1 MTNHDQLGTIIFDQV
16 SLSYRSANGTIPAL
30 EQITLEVAGGSFVAI
45 VGPSGSGKSTLLRIA
60 GGLIAPTAGTVQVG
74 GQTADAA
81 RKARQVGFVF
91 QQPVLLPWQTA
102 AANIAVPL
110 KIAGWSRAAREQAV
124 QQALDLV
131 GLTRFA
137 GLYPHQ
143 LSGGM
148 QQRVALARALVSAP
162 AVLLM
167 DEPFAALDEIT
178 RERLNLE
185 LLRIWGQTSA
195 TVLFVTHALTEA
207 VFLADEVVV
216 CSAHPGRVIARERID
231 LPRPRTP
238 ELLVSQELL
247 AYVVRLRQHLQR
259 SFARGAIP
267 LGMRE
272 SG

>member
-1 MTNHDQLGTIIFDQV
+1 MNNPTNQTAGTISFEHV
-16 SLSYRSANGTIPAL
+16 SLTYRTAAGAIPAL
-30 EQITLEVAGGSFVAI
+30 EQIALSVAAGSFVAV

-60 GGLIAPTAGTVQVG
+60 GGLVQPTSGTVWVG
-74 GQTADAA
+74 GQSPDAA
-81 RKARQVGFVF
+81 RRARQVGFVF

-102 AANIAVPL
+102 QANVAVPL
-110 KIAGWSRAAREQAV
+110 KISGWSRARREQAV
-124 QQALDLV
+124 QQALALV
-131 GLTRFA
+131 GLEQFA
-137 GLYPHQ
+137 QAYPHQ

-148 QQRVALARALVSAP
+148 QQRVALARALAVAP
-162 AVLLM
+162 TVLLM

-216 CSAHPGRVIARERID
+216 LSAHPGRIIARERIS

-238 ELLVSQELL
+238 DLLVSADLL
-247 AYVVRLRQHLQR
+247 AHVARLRQQLQR
-259 SFARGAIP
+259 SFNDTTD
-267 LGMRE
+267 
-272 SG
+272 